1 MPKIC
6 RNFFLAA
13 IVLFTQTTRAQFR
26 KDTVPT
32 SVNVEL
38 ENIFSAKTPKEYI
51 ISAIK
56 VTGTQSFDANLI
68 VSISGLAIGDKVMIP
83 GTDAFS
89 KAINN

>member
-1 MPKIC
+1 MPKIY
-6 RNFFLAA
+6 RIFLFVV
-13 IVLFTQTTRAQFR
+13 IVLLTETTSAQFV

-38 ENIFSAKTPKEYI
+38 ENIFNTKTPKEYTI
-51 ISAIK
+51 AAIK

-83 GTDAFS
+83 GTDAFQ
-89 KAINN
+89 